1 MTGLPDSLPSP
12 LLAVVADDEPD
23 VRLLLKLQLRTAGVD
38 VVAEASNGEEAVEA
52 VILHRPHVVVMD
64 LLMPKMTGFEAI
76 PIVQERA
83 PDTKIIAYS
92 AVAGEFVRNEM
103 ARLDVPL
110 RLKDGDIGPLL
121 RTIEDVLSPAPT

>member
-121 RTIEDVLSPAPT
+121 RTIEDVLSPAAT